1 MQQIIGLHT
10 LEKAVYGLMVTR
22 GDRCIRR
29 MVTWGI
35 NRQRGVSFSLSQ
47 PSHPTNLFYSR
58 CIQTSKHRTSKRQL
72 DEQCAVVSW
81 SARALKLIKGRQ
93 QNVA

>member
-29 MVTWGI
+29 LITWGI
-35 NRQRGVSFSLSQ
+35 NRQRGVSFSLSAFS
-47 PSHPTNLFYSR
+47 PN
-58 CIQTSKHRTSKRQL
+58 
-72 DEQCAVVSW
+72 
-81 SARALKLIKGRQ
+81 
-93 QNVA
+93 